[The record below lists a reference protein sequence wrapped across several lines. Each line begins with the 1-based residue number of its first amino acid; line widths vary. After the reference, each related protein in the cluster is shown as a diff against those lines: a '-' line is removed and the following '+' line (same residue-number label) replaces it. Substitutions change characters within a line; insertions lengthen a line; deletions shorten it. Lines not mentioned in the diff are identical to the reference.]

1 MTQPTAHL
9 DITRDVVSL
18 TADVVNIPSESRNER
33 VIADAVEQ
41 ALKPYSHLEVLR
53 DGNTI
58 VARTNLGRPQRV
70 VIGGHLDTVPSSG
83 NDVAII
89 VKAGETV
96 PVAAADGSTIATED
110 RLYGLGSCDMK
121 GGVAIALRLAAA
133 IAEPTRDVTYV
144 FYDCEEIEADFN
156 GLKRIVET
164 HPDWLAGD
172 FAVLMEP
179 SNAGVEGG
187 CQGTMRIEVRTFGR
201 RSHTARSWMGE
212 NAIHATAEILN
223 RLNSYEARRVEIDGL
238 EYREGL
244 QAVYISGGVAG
255 NVVPDSAVVTINH
268 RYAPNRT
275 PEEAEAHLREVF
287 AGFDVTVVDN
297 ATGAM
302 PGLSHPAAQSF
313 IEAVGTAPMPKFGWT
328 DVARFS
334 RLGVPA
340 VNFGPAS
347 ATLAHAPNEYVPLD
361 HLHSVEAALTKWLTS

>member
-1 MTQPTAHL
+1 MTQPAAHL

-41 ALKPYSHLEVLR
+41 ALQPYAHLEVLR

-89 VKAGETV
+89 VKSGETV

-287 AGFDVTVVDN
+287 EGFDVTVVDN

-347 ATLAHAPNEYVPLD
+347 ATLAHAPNEYVPLE

>member
-1 MTQPTAHL
+1 MTQPAVEL

-18 TADVVNIPSESRNER
+18 TADVVNIASESRNEQ
-33 VIADAVEQ
+33 VIADAVEA
-41 ALKPYSHLEVLR
+41 ALKPYSHLETLR

-58 VARTNLGRPQRV
+58 VARTNLGHSQRV

-89 VKAGETV
+89 VKKGDTV

-156 GLKRIVET
+156 GLKRVVEN

-187 CQGTMRIEVRTFGR
+187 CQGTMRIEVRTHGR

-223 RLNSYEARRVEIDGL
+223 RLNSYEARRVDIDGL

-244 QAVYISGGVAG
+244 QAVFIKGGVAG

-268 RYAPNRT
+268 RYAPNRS

-287 AGFDVTVVDN
+287 AGFDVEVVDN

-313 IEAVGTAPMPKFGWT
+313 IAAVGTEPMPKFGWT

-347 ATLAHAPNEYVPLD
+347 PTLAHAPNEYVPLE
-361 HLHSVEAALTKWLTS
+361 HLHSVEAALRKWLTS

>member
-1 MTQPTAHL
+1 MTQPAAHL

-41 ALKPYSHLEVLR
+41 ALQPYAHLEVLR

-89 VKAGETV
+89 VKSGETV

-187 CQGTMRIEVRTFGR
+187 CQGTMRIEVRTYGR

-223 RLNSYEARRVEIDGL
+223 RLNAYEARRVEIDGL

-268 RYAPNRT
+268 RYAPNR
-275 PEEAEAHLREVF
+275 
-287 AGFDVTVVDN
+287 
-297 ATGAM
+297 
-302 PGLSHPAAQSF
+302 
-313 IEAVGTAPMPKFGWT
+313 
-328 DVARFS
+328 
-334 RLGVPA
+334 
-340 VNFGPAS
+340 
-347 ATLAHAPNEYVPLD
+347 
-361 HLHSVEAALTKWLTS
+361 